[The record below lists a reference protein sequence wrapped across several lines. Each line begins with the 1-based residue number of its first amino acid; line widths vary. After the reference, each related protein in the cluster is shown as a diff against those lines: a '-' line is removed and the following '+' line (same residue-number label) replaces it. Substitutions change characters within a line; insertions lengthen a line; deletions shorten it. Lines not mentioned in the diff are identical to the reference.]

1 MFINMGVVICVK
13 FSNDKYLSEFICVIV
28 DLVQFFLGEL
38 LVVCEFGE
46 LIFLVLMLVDIVV
59 NGLID
64 VFWYVLIEVDNY
76 YVL

>member
-13 FSNDKYLSEFICVIV
+13 FSNDKYFSEFICVIV